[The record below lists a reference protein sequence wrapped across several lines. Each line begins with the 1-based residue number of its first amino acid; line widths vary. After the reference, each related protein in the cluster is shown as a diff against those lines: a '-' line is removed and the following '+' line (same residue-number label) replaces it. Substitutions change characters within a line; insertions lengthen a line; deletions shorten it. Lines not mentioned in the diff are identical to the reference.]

1 MLSLRNLSRF
11 TFHLSRM
18 TTKDS
23 MLEWLKEPGF
33 FGTHATVGA
42 DMSQLMATVFTG
54 LFVIGWIQARNRRA
68 DAHHWMMFGGM
79 IAMLAFFMSY
89 YLFRQLGV
97 LAFEGKEGFGG
108 SEALYQNV
116 FIPILIIHII
126 LVVIGLVMA
135 VYMIVLGFRA
145 QLIEQGRRILSERVL
160 QTTWGKIG
168 MIFGGICVPVAVY
181 VLYLVAADRFR
192 MGRLIVWAGFL
203 ALIAIVFAVEM
214 TIQRIWPDGGHR
226 HRALGRFTMTI
237 YCILFVTGTT
247 TYTMLYLLY
256 PGKIG

>member
-1 MLSLRNLSRF
+1 
-11 TFHLSRM
+11 
-18 TTKDS
+18 
-23 MLEWLKEPGF
+23 MLEWLKQPGF

-54 LFVIGWIQARNRRA
+54 LFVIGWIQARKRRA
-68 DAHHWMMFGGM
+68 DTHHWMMLSGM
-79 IAMLAFFMSY
+79 IAMLAFFISY

-108 SEALYQNV
+108 SEALYHNV
-116 FIPILIIHII
+116 FIPLLITHII

-145 QLIEQGRRILSERVL
+145 QLIEQGRRILSDRVL

-168 MIFGGICVPVAVY
+168 IIFGALCVPVAVY
-181 VLYLVAADRFR
+181 LLYLVTADRFR
-192 MGRLIVWAGFL
+192 MGRLLVWVGFL

-214 TIQRIWPDGGHR
+214 TIQRLWPDGGQR
-226 HRALGRFTMTI
+226 HRTLGRFTMTI

-247 TYTMLYLLY
+247 TYTMLYILY